1 MTMDTQDTLIL
12 GYLTTHSYEETAE
25 KFGVSRGTVYRIALA
40 NGARKHEA
48 RIQEKAADRK
58 ARQEETL
65 RSLIDKTAT
74 ADTLDYLDGLPDE
87 SVQLVVTSIP
97 YNLGKRYGDAPGAD
111 NLAHVYYLG
120 WMAMVLSECARVIK
134 PGGVIV
140 VQAGSTRDETNT
152 LVPLDILLFDTIKKT
167 GLAFQN
173 RVAWLIP
180 HGLTPKRRLSER
192 HEVALIFS
200 KGEPSVFNPTPARIP
215 QKQPGKKAFKGPN
228 KGKLSGCPY
237 GAWPSNVWAINNIGA
252 NHPEKTG
259 HPAQYPVELARRAIM
274 LYTNPGDL
282 VVDPFSGSGTTHEA
296 ARRTGRAF
304 SGADLFYADM
314 RAQRM
319 KGIEMDNVTILPG
332 VTDESIAVWAAEAR
346 EVTSQPAD
354 IDQDD
359 VQQELFAA

>member
-1 MTMDTQDTLIL
+1 MDDFDAQVLGHLSGHNYEDTA
-12 GYLTTHSYEETAE
+12 TH
-25 KFGVSRGTVYRIALA
+25 FGVSRGKVYGIALA
-40 NGARKHEA
+40 HGARKNEL
-48 RIQEKAADRK
+48 RIRERASERK
-58 ARQEETL
+58 ARQEDML
-65 RSLIDKTAT
+65 KSLLEKTAT
-74 ADTLDYLDGLPDE
+74 ADVLDYLDSLPDS
-87 SVQLVVTSIP
+87 SVQLIVTSIP

-120 WMAMVLSECARVIK
+120 WMAMVLSECARVVK

-140 VQAGSTRDETNT
+140 VQAGSTRDETDT

-167 GLAFQN
+167 GLSFQN
-173 RVAWLIP
+173 RIAWLIP

-192 HEVALIFS
+192 HETALVFA
-200 KGEPSVFNPTPARIP
+200 KGEPSVFNATPARTP

-228 KGKLSGCPY
+228 KGKISSHPH
-237 GAWPSNVWAINNIGA
+237 GAWPSNVWAISNIGA

-274 LYTNPGDL
+274 LYTMPGDL

-314 RAQRM
+314 RDKRM
-319 KGIEMDNVTILPG
+319 NGLEMDNVTTLPG
-332 VTDESIAVWAAEAR
+332 VTDETIAVWAAEAR
-346 EVTSQPAD
+346 EVTSQPTQD
-354 IDQDD
+354 ID
-359 VQQELFAA
+359 QQELFAA